1 MPTSS
6 STVRERI
13 QRKHLERAREDPEL
27 MERLKKNARD
37 SFISRAT
44 ASHPE
49 LEYVGQLSREEA
61 RDLYK
66 GGMIYWEG
74 KIRGDELAVE
84 YHQFLLKGE
93 IPVVQQFR
101 MSAP

>member
-1 MPTSS
+1 
-6 STVRERI
+6 
-13 QRKHLERAREDPEL
+13 
-27 MERLKKNARD
+27 
-37 SFISRAT
+37 
-44 ASHPE
+44 
-49 LEYVGQLSREEA
+49 VGQLSREEA

>member
-1 MPTSS
+1 
-6 STVRERI
+6 V
-13 QRKHLERAREDPEL
+13 
-27 MERLKKNARD
+27 
-37 SFISRAT
+37 T
-44 ASHPE
+44 ASHSE
-49 LEYVGQLSREEA
+49 LAYVGQLSREEA
-61 RDLYK
+61 GDLYK

-93 IPVVQQFR
+93 IPVIQQFR